1 MRSLA
6 GSGQVLCWER
16 LARAAADGDTGI
28 DVHLHFLGA
37 REEEER
43 LGRGVRAFTH
53 RPVLATGRLGLE
65 FTPAVTDL
73 SPWHPRLLRC
83 LGDYDVLHTTDA
95 FFSFARTGLRAARA
109 LRLPLVTSIHTDIP
123 RYSRVFAARLF
134 RRRAGLLGPFLVD
147 RLRLHER
154 IGRWMDRR
162 LRRYLARCDR
172 VLVSRPSDLQELD
185 GVIPAGRLSYL
196 RRGVDREAFHPGRRD
211 RRWLRDV
218 HGIAEDAFLVLFVGR
233 LDDSKNVSLL
243 ARAVRPL
250 LDEGLPI
257 RVMMVGSGSD
267 EDEVRRILG
276 RSGVFPG
283 VLPQKELGRLYAAAD
298 LFAFPSETEILP
310 NVVLEAKASGLPVA
324 VAEAAGAAQL
334 VEEDGGDGW
343 IVEGSGQKPW
353 RQMIRWALGHPEER
367 ARMRERARASIERS
381 WPTWGDVLRED
392 VLPVW
397 LAAARGR

>member
-1 MRSLA
+1 
-6 GSGQVLCWER
+6 
-16 LARAAADGDTGI
+16 
-28 DVHLHFLGA
+28 
-37 REEEER
+37 
-43 LGRGVRAFTH
+43 
-53 RPVLATGRLGLE
+53 
-65 FTPAVTDL
+65 
-73 SPWHPRLLRC
+73 
-83 LGDYDVLHTTDA
+83 
-95 FFSFARTGLRAARA
+95 
-109 LRLPLVTSIHTDIP
+109 VTSIHTDIP